1 MSRPYL
7 VVDDNAEFA
16 ENVAEILTDAGAEV
30 FTASD
35 AGTALAQM
43 RRTRFDGVV
52 TDMRMP
58 GVSGAEL
65 MRQLRAIDPGVPVV
79 LLSAWAQDA
88 QVEAARHMGLLAF
101 LSKASGTPHL
111 IELMEHARR
120 DASVVVIDDD
130 RALVDNLS
138 EALANRGF
146 TVCAASSLEE
156 LEELEAI
163 TVKPIAALV
172 DVRMPGSIDGAA
184 LVRVKELF
192 PGTPTLVVTAAREY
206 QREGEEIFRKP
217 FDTAKLVA
225 RLEALAQKAGAA

>member
-1 MSRPYL
+1 MSRTYL

-88 QVEAARHMGLLAF
+88 QVEAARHMGLLAV

-138 EALANRGF
+138 EALADRGF
-146 TVCAASSLEE
+146 TVCAASS

-206 QREGEEIFRKP
+206 QKEGEEIFRKP
-217 FDTAKLVA
+217 FDTAKLMA

>member
-1 MSRPYL
+1 MSRKYL

-30 FTASD
+30 STACD
-35 AGTALAQM
+35 AQGALEQL
-43 RRTRFDGVV
+43 RSTRFDGVV

-58 GVSGAEL
+58 GLSGAEL
-65 MRQLRAIDPGVPVV
+65 LRKLRVIDPGVPVV
-79 LLSAWAQDA
+79 LLSAWAQDE
-88 QVEAARHMGLLAF
+88 QVVAARRMGLLAF

-120 DASVVVIDDD
+120 DASVVLIDDD

-138 EALANRGF
+138 EALACRGF
-146 TVCAASSLEE
+146 TVCAASSVKE
-156 LEELEAI
+156 LEEIA
-163 TVKPIAALV
+163 VKPIAALV
-172 DVRMPGSIDGAA
+172 DVRLPGAIDGAA
-184 LVRVKELF
+184 LTRVNELF
-192 PGTPTLVVTAAREY
+192 PGTPLLVVTAAREFEK
-206 QREGEEIFRKP
+206 EGLEIFRKP